1 MFVWGWGGGLG
12 GSRGGLVTR
21 MATKS
26 IFGDNIHSVSL
37 LCACVETITVVP
49 PNQTCSHVMTNGN
62 LHV

>member
-1 MFVWGWGGGLG
+1 M
-12 GSRGGLVTR
+12 TR